1 MKQLS
6 NKNMV
11 DILTLPMQDVVDILK
26 DIINDEEFKIC
37 LSDRNLT
44 NKDIKKE
51 IEETDDEY
59 LKRELQYYFALR
71 AAIYHLETIYN
82 RPASFI

>member
-11 DILTLPMQDVVDILK
+11 DFLTMPMQDVVNNLK
-26 DIINDEEFKIC
+26 DIANDEEIKLC
-37 LSDRNLT
+37 LSCRNLT
-44 NKDIKKE
+44 NKDIKEE
-51 IEETDDEY
+51 IEREEDEY
-59 LKRELQYYFALR
+59 SKIELQHYFALR
-71 AAIYHLETIYN
+71 AAIYHLESIFN

>member
-11 DILTLPMQDVVDILK
+11 DFLTMPMQDVVENLK
-26 DIINDEEFKIC
+26 DIANDEEIKLC
-37 LSDRNLT
+37 LSGRNLA
-44 NKDIKKE
+44 NKDIKEE
-51 IEETDDEY
+51 IEREDDEY
-59 LKRELQYYFALR
+59 SKRELQHYFALR
-71 AAIYHLETIYN
+71 AAIYHLESIFN

>member
-11 DILTLPMQDVVDILK
+11 DFLTMTMQDVVNNLK
-26 DIINDEEFKIC
+26 DVATDEEIKLC
-37 LSDRNLT
+37 LSGVDLVNL
-44 NKDIKKE
+44 DIKKE
-51 IEETDDEY
+51 IEEKNDEY
-59 LKRELQYYFALR
+59 MKKELQHYFAIR
-71 AAIYHLETIYN
+71 AAIYHLETNYN

>member
-11 DILTLPMQDVVDILK
+11 DFLTMPMQDVVNNLK
-26 DIINDEEFKIC
+26 DVATNEEIKLC
-37 LSDRNLT
+37 LSDVDLVNL
-44 NKDIKKE
+44 DIKKE
-51 IEETDDEY
+51 IEEKNDEY
-59 LKRELQYYFALR
+59 KKELQHYFAIR